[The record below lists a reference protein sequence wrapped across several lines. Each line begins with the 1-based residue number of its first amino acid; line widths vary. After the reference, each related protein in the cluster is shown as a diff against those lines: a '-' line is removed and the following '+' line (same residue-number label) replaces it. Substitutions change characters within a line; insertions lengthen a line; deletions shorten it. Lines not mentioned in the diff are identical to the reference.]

1 MMNVNLLNKV
11 IVMTAL
17 LPIYALATCE
27 PAIIASTPTA
37 DFTVHNNG
45 TVTHNK
51 TGLMWK
57 VCSEGQTWN
66 NGSCTGNVAST
77 PWDKALQIPSTLNVS
92 GGFAGYT
99 DWRLPNIKELQS
111 IVEQQCYNPSI
122 NSTIFPSTASDFYWS
137 SSPYASNSNYAWG
150 VGFNNGYGSYDSR
163 DYNFHARLVR
173 GGQ

>member
-66 NGSCTGNVAST
+66 NGSCTGNVADT
-77 PWDKALQIPSTLNVS
+77 KWDKALQIPSTLNVS

-111 IVEQQCYNPSI
+111 IVEQQCYYPSI
-122 NSTIFPSTASDFYWS
+122 KSTIFPSTDSGFYWS
-137 SSPYASNSNYAWG
+137 SSPSAYDSGGAWG
-150 VGFNNGYGSYDSR
+150 VSFYDGNDDSGNR
-163 DYNFHARLVR
+163 DRSFRARLVR

>member
-1 MMNVNLLNKV
+1 MFPLKNIIFVAVMLLSG
-11 IVMTAL
+11 
-17 LPIYALATCE
+17 YSLADCNGDIHAT
-27 PAIIASTPTA
+27 TPSG
-37 DFTVHNNG
+37 DFTVHRNG

-57 VCSEGQTWN
+57 VCSEGQAWS
-66 NGSCTGNVAST
+66 NGSCTGNVANYT
-77 PWDKALQIPSTLNVS
+77 WDKALQIPSTLNVS

-122 NSTIFPSTASDFYWS
+122 KSTIFPSTASDLYWS
-137 SSPYASNSNYAWG
+137 SSPVALPSYYAWG
-150 VGFNNGYGSYDSR
+150 VLFSNGYDYSYFRHYSSL
-163 DYNFHARLVR
+163 ARLVR